1 MEAHILK
8 IAVLFSGGKDS
19 NYALWCLMH
28 QGFEVSS
35 LITIVPESSNSYMFH
50 YPNVNW
56 VKLQAEALNLPVN
69 FINVKGD
76 EKEELKSFL
85 SQLKDLKEK
94 INFEGLAFG
103 AVASEYQKTNLELIC
118 EELKLASYTPLW
130 MKNQEMLLKE
140 EVDSGF
146 EIIITACMAKGLNK
160 TWLGKL
166 IDKENLQ
173 KLIDLSKKHG
183 FNLIFEGGEAE
194 TFVLNAPTFKKKIL
208 ILDFEVKW
216 MNDSGFLNIK
226 KAKLIDKTR

>member
-1 MEAHILK
+1 MK
-8 IAVLFSGGKDS
+8 IVVLFSGGKDS

-28 QGFEVSS
+28 QGFEISS
-35 LITIVPESSNSYMFH
+35 LITIIPESSNSYMFH

-76 EKEELKSFL
+76 EKEELKSFF

-94 INFEGLAFG
+94 LNFEGLAFG
-103 AVASEYQKTNLELIC
+103 AVASEYQKNNLELIC
-118 EELKLASYTPLW
+118 EELKLASYAPLW
-130 MKNQEMLLKE
+130 MKNQESLLME
-140 EVDSGF
+140 EVESGF

-166 IDKENLQ
+166 IDKEASQ
-173 KLIDLSKKHG
+173 KLIELSKKHG

-208 ILDFEVKW
+208 ILESEVKW

-226 KAKLIDKTR
+226 KAKLIDKT